1 MYTQIRKLEYIREW
15 SSAFGA
21 GEQRRIKKKKKCGH
35 RMNNFI
41 QVSREIVQGEL
52 LFLEDKLIRTAL

>member
-15 SSAFGA
+15 SSAFGV
-21 GEQRRIKKKKKCGH
+21 GEQRRIKKKKCGH

>member
-1 MYTQIRKLEYIREW
+1 MEQASRE
-15 SSAFGA
+15 
-21 GEQRRIKKKKKCGH
+21 ELKKKKCGH